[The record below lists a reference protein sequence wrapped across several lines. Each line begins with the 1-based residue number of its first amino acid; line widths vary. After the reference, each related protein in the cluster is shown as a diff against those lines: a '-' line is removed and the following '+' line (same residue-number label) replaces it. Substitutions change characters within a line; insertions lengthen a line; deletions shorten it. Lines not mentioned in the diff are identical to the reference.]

1 VVEFVFNYYFKGTRI
16 NVKQGIKKLS
26 WIQLR
31 KNAQKIGIP
40 M

>member
-1 VVEFVFNYYFKGTRI
+1 LIAFFFPIIILKALGI

-26 WIQLR
+26 WIQLEE
-31 KNAQKIGIP
+31 KAEIGIP